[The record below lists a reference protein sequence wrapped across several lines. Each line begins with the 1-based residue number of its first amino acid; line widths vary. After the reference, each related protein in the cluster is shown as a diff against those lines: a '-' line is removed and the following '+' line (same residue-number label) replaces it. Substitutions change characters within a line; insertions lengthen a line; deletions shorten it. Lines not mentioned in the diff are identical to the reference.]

1 MGEPEVLRLAADILQ
16 RKVTT
21 VVGGAIGRTAT
32 EDIVKAVLTSGMMV
46 QTIESL
52 RELADAFDGDADQSA
67 ETEEE

>member
-52 RELADAFDGDADQSA
+52 RELADAFDGDSDQSA
-67 ETEEE
+67 EAAEE

>member
-32 EDIVKAVLTSGMMV
+32 KNIMKAILTSGIII

-52 RELADAFDGDADQSA
+52 QKLADAFDGDADQSA

>member
-1 MGEPEVLRLAADILQ
+1 MGEPEVLRLTADILQ